1 MNCSNRNGAGQRDEG
16 YYRGGPD
23 EDEAMEDD
31 DGLLGVEEEPEGSDE
46 GSGDDLIENMEQ

>member
-1 MNCSNRNGAGQRDEG
+1 MNCSHRNGGGQRDDG
-16 YYRGGPD
+16 YYRGGAD

-31 DGLLGVEEEPEGSDE
+31 DGLVGVEEEPEGSDE